1 MKIATAGSRTS
12 KRWRTQDMSWD
23 AFLAKLRTPMRTGE
37 TFAEYQRM
45 DKAEK
50 AKKKEAAG
58 GFVGGA
64 MSGGRRIAGAVTERW
79 LVTLDAD
86 EAREGDWD
94 NAEALA
100 DFAMAVYS
108 THSHSHDHPRLRWI
122 IPLRAPVSREQYQ
135 PLARMLAL
143 ELGILE
149 TLDASTY
156 QPERLM
162 YWPTAAADGEYV
174 EHELE
179 GPILDPASIL
189 ARYGSGDAWKD
200 SSLWPIASREKE
212 IVLREVKTGESDRI
226 LTILTPDSG
235 VISAA
240 AKGAHT
246 FFSNCSRMSRT
257 VRGTSTHA
265 AAERASSTPPGVPV
279 SRYSP

>member
-12 KRWRTQDMSWD
+12 KRWRTQDLSWD

-189 ARYGSGDAWKD
+189 ARYGSGDAWED

-212 IVLREVKTGESDRI
+212 IVLREVKRQADPTGKPGIVGVFCRTYDVPAATTRPPRS
-226 LTILTPDSG
+226 TWTTPWPGPCWARCRTAVSG
-235 VISAA
+235 PIS
-240 AKGAHT
+240 
-246 FFSNCSRMSRT
+246 
-257 VRGTSTHA
+257 
-265 AAERASSTPPGVPV
+265 
-279 SRYSP
+279 